1 MTFDINKQI
10 VDSQIPIKN
19 RGEDSHDII
28 GTYKLVSSKKEMSLI
43 PANVD
48 ELFDILSYRH
58 KVLLDARQS
67 KKPGEFKDKNNR
79 AGETHF
85 VDFTM
90 VRGTLK
96 KGFEFYQALTD
107 AFSRAAFIM
116 FLISEVHPFLDG
128 NGRIARVMM
137 NAEFVHAGQ
146 SRIMI
151 PTVYREDYLGA
162 LRKLTRSSDPS
173 VYIKML
179 QRAQKFSSQLD
190 ASDILNLET
199 QLEKTNAFKESDEA
213 VLKF

>member
-1 MTFDINKQI
+1 
-10 VDSQIPIKN
+10 
-19 RGEDSHDII
+19 
-28 GTYKLVSSKKEMSLI
+28 
-43 PANVD
+43 
-48 ELFDILSYRH
+48 
-58 KVLLDARQS
+58 
-67 KKPGEFKDKNNR
+67 
-79 AGETHF
+79 
-85 VDFTM
+85 
-90 VRGTLK
+90 
-96 KGFEFYQALTD
+96 
-107 AFSRAAFIM
+107 M

-199 QLEKTNAFKESDEA
+199 QLEKTNAFKESDET